1 MRLIEDRKI
10 AIYGR
15 WFARNCAVGYD
26 YGFAGFVV
34 SGDDAAG
41 IGEHRHVC
49 SGGEDV

>member
-1 MRLIEDRKI
+1 VRLIEDCEI
-10 AIYGR
+10 AFQGR
-15 WFARNCAVGYD
+15 WFASNRAVGYD